1 MIKTPMPDHAVRDD
15 WRLAIINP
23 LHLDYSS
30 ELQGKQHGCS
40 NCLGGPGGLQHFTD
54 CVKPVLAIVVGP
66 TDSALEAA
74 FCGQDNHQETAGP
87 RHCQCATAHNVMRR
101 FVIMMCQWRP

>member
-1 MIKTPMPDHAVRDD
+1 MIKTPMPNHAVRDD

-40 NCLGGPGGLQHFTD
+40 YYLGGPGGL
-54 CVKPVLAIVVGP
+54 
-66 TDSALEAA
+66 
-74 FCGQDNHQETAGP
+74 
-87 RHCQCATAHNVMRR
+87 
-101 FVIMMCQWRP
+101 

>member
-1 MIKTPMPDHAVRDD
+1 MIKTPMPNHAVRDD

-40 NCLGGPGGLQHFTD
+40 NCLGGPGGLQHFLD
-54 CVKPVLAIVVGP
+54 CVEPVLSIVVGP
-66 TDSALEAA
+66 TDSASEATL
-74 FCGQDNHQETAGP
+74 CGQDNHQETAGP
-87 RHCQCATAHNVMRR
+87 RHCQCATAHNVTRR

>member
-1 MIKTPMPDHAVRDD
+1 MIKTPMPNQAVRDD
-15 WRLAIINP
+15 WRLVIIKP

-40 NCLGGPGGLQHFTD
+40 NCLGGPGGLQHSSD

-66 TDSALEAA
+66 TDSASEAA
-74 FCGQDNHQETAGP
+74 FCGQDNHQETAGMP
-87 RHCQCATAHNVMRR
+87 SPVWTADRLNAESVKSLRHA
-101 FVIMMCQWRP
+101 FF